1 MKFTTGWEIG
11 ISHGKKGNL
20 LLQVRSIT
28 SGCGLF
34 KSGWTLAIHSLLNG
48 CWIKSISNTIL
59 ICWKGETKVIWH
71 WYHIFVYI
79 NICKYPIYIPCFV
92 AGLQRSLE
100 LDIVECVF
108 FLTARWKEKSP
119 AFHSK
124 ELSPWSTRTTDR
136 RERSM
141 KKDPRDRKRKKLCF
155 FDVETSNVFLLLWV
169 YDLGLVFVLFFLI
182 MLFFW

>member
-108 FLTARWKEKSP
+108 FWPRGGRRSRQHFTARNYHHDRPGRQTEEKGVWKRTREIEKEKS
-119 AFHSK
+119 
-124 ELSPWSTRTTDR
+124 
-136 RERSM
+136 
-141 KKDPRDRKRKKLCF
+141 CVF